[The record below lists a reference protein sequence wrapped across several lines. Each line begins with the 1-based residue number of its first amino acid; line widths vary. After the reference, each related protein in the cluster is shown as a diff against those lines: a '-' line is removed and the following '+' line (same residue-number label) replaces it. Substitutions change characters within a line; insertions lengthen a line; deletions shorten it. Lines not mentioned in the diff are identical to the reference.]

1 MLANIFGDWYWLVLV
16 VIVLFGGSQLPKLAR
31 NSGEALKE
39 FKKAHDDER
48 PGVARGGAGRGQT
61 ALAGTP
67 NTAAPGLPAS
77 SRRPR
82 SWCRPPRWSPRPPR
96 NASPSPGPSST
107 LFWPPGRR
115 QVKADEASGTKPQA

>member
-39 FKKAHDDER
+39 FKKAHDEATGTT
-48 PGVARGGAGRGQT
+48 PPVGPSVGQT
-61 ALAGTP
+61 ALTGTP
-67 NTAAPGLPAS
+67 NTAAPAYPQAAPPQVVVPVAPVVAPTAEERITL
-77 SRRPR
+77 SRAELDALLAARE
-82 SWCRPPRWSPRPPR
+82 
-96 NASPSPGPSST
+96 A
-107 LFWPPGRR
+107 